1 LLRWLVFAVFI
12 AILMAIMITILE
24 TIDIAIIE
32 ELQRPFFLCDLPRDV
47 LNVLDDSLSVCLAG
61 SYHRGLLFLLHKQTF
76 LFLALFLS

>member
-1 LLRWLVFAVFI
+1 VFAIF
-12 AILMAIMITILE
+12 ITILE
-24 TIDIAIIE
+24 AIDIAIIE

-47 LNVLDDSLSVCLAG
+47 LNVLDDSLSVCLTG